1 MGGQA
6 TKGKAT
12 GREVKWG
19 KERGRGDRWQHEV
32 WGQGPREGGRRGV
45 GSRAPESRQADRVAQ
60 EEKEVE
66 ERSGDPAGKETERER
81 ELES

>member
-1 MGGQA
+1 M
-6 TKGKAT
+6 
-12 GREVKWG
+12 
-19 KERGRGDRWQHEV
+19 
-32 WGQGPREGGRRGV
+32 